1 MKPVPYF
8 PLYAANIIASRPYR
22 LMSSVEK
29 GLWISITMEC
39 WVNGGVPAD
48 AGEMAKI
55 LGVPEAEIKHFFS
68 KYQTTFFEK
77 SGGQLISAELEEY
90 RANYENLRKLKSEGG
105 KIGAQNKKARQE
117 AQKLSQGQ
125 PEVLP
130 QGRPEGS
137 LSSINSS
144 QVISNQIINKGVVEK
159 SIDDWVDEY
168 ENAPDAYSY
177 DYLKASKG

>member
-68 KYQTTFFEK
+68 K
-77 SGGQLISAELEEY
+77 
-90 RANYENLRKLKSEGG
+90 
-105 KIGAQNKKARQE
+105 
-117 AQKLSQGQ
+117 
-125 PEVLP
+125 
-130 QGRPEGS
+130 
-137 LSSINSS
+137 
-144 QVISNQIINKGVVEK
+144 
-159 SIDDWVDEY
+159 
-168 ENAPDAYSY
+168 
-177 DYLKASKG
+177 